1 MRALLQRVNEASVT
15 VDGETVGTIGRGYL
29 VFLGIAE
36 GDGDEDLDYIVGKLA
51 AIRLFADEDGKM
63 NLDLKQAMG
72 AFLLVS
78 QFTLLA
84 DTRKGNRPSFT
95 GAAQPGMAMAYFE
108 RAAGALRKLGFP
120 VETGVFGA
128 DMKVALVNEGPVT
141 IWLDSRAR

>member
-108 RAAGALRKLGFP
+108 RVAGALRKLGFP
-120 VETGVFGA
+120 VETGV
-128 DMKVALVNEGPVT
+128 L
-141 IWLDSRAR
+141 